1 MTPMAICRIY
11 EIPGATTAQYD
22 EVTALAGDV
31 VAAGAQVHVAGTAG
45 TSLYVVE
52 VWDSREA
59 LDAWLASQ
67 REAAAAQAQVMAAAR
82 WIDVDVHRVLTA

>member
-1 MTPMAICRIY
+1 MAICRIY

-31 VAAGAQVHVAGTAG
+31 AAAGAQVHVAGTAG
-45 TSLYVVE
+45 NSLYVVE
-52 VWDSREA
+52 VWESRQA

-67 REAAAAQAQVMAAAR
+67 AQAVAAQAQVMATAR
-82 WIDVDVHRVLTA
+82 WIDVDVHRLITA